1 MEHTVTKFE
10 GKLARYT
17 DPRRKKIVEALE
29 YAELKH
35 KGQKRLSGE
44 PFFIHPLSV
53 ASTLVDMQMDYE
65 TIIAALLHDVL
76 EDTETSPEEM
86 KRKFGGQIVQLVDG
100 ITKIS
105 TVRAKSK
112 TIQEAE
118 TLRKMLIAMTKDI
131 RVIIIKLADKLHN
144 MSTLEYMAPERQKA
158 IARECLEIYAPL
170 AGRLGMS
177 WLKDELEDLSLKH
190 LNPQV
195 YNHVSEAISAN
206 EDKNHTYLHKVKR
219 AIHREVKHEVENIK
233 VDTRAKHIYSVYRK
247 MKTRNKELNEI
258 YDLLGLRIRCN
269 TPSECYTLLGIVH
282 RLWPPIEGRFKDYI
296 AMPKTNQYQSLHTTV
311 MCYEGRLLEIQIRT
325 HAMHR
330 TAEHGVAAHWAYKR
344 SSRDKTRQSET
355 NFIHKLKKWNNLSIP
370 SMEYMDEIKKELLKD
385 SIYVFTPRGH
395 IVEMPKGST
404 PVDFAYHIHTEIGH
418 HCVGAKT
425 DGVITTLNTPLKS
438 TQVVEVM
445 TSPNG
450 SPNLN
455 WLKFVRTG
463 KARSRIRQWL
473 NKHDDTLFLDK
484 NIIAKKKVVP
494 PQPPVS
500 EKTAEGG
507 THFEEKDKIVKEVQ
521 DQERIIFKIG
531 DEKNMMI
538 SIAKCC
544 HPNTGDDIIGFVS
557 RGRGIIVHRKDCP
570 NLKHIADFN
579 ERRIVVEW
587 EASSPRTT
595 KRFRVTSRMRNDLF
609 SEIEGAVRKYKGHLI
624 EGRLEEDDKGHLTG
638 AFTMEMDGEED
649 YKKAL
654 KSIRTIP
661 SVLNLY
667 LL

>member
-1 MEHTVTKFE
+1 MEHKIAKFE
-10 GKLARYT
+10 TKLARYT
-17 DPRRKKIVEALE
+17 DPRRKKILEA
-29 YAELKH
+29 ADWARKKH
-35 KGQKRLSGE
+35 LGQKRLSGE
-44 PFFIHPLSV
+44 PFFIHPLAV
-53 ASTLVDMQMDYE
+53 ASILVDMQMDYE

-76 EDTETSPEEM
+76 EDTETSHDEM
-86 KRKFGGQIVQLVDG
+86 KRKFGAQIVLLVDG

-118 TLRKMLIAMTKDI
+118 TLRKMLIAMTIDI

-144 MSTLEYMAPERQKA
+144 MGTLEFMAPDRKKA

-170 AGRLGMS
+170 AARLGMS

-190 LNPQV
+190 LNPEA
-195 YNHVSEAISAN
+195 YNYVAESISTHENMNSAYLRKVQKAIF
-206 EDKNHTYLHKVKR
+206 K
-219 AIHREVKHEVENIK
+219 EVRGEINNIK
-233 VDTRAKHIYSVYRK
+233 VDARAKHVYSVYRK
-247 MKTRNKELNEI
+247 MKTKSKEIDEI
-258 YDLLGLRIRCN
+258 YDLLGLRIRCS
-269 TPSECYTLLGIVH
+269 TPSECYTILGIVH

-311 MCYEGRLLEIQIRT
+311 MCYGGRLLEIQIRT
-325 HAMHR
+325 HAMHQ

-344 SSRDKTRQSET
+344 SLKDKTRHSDV
-355 NFIHKLKKWNNLSIP
+355 NFIHRLKEWNNLSIP
-370 SMEYMDEIKKELLKD
+370 SREYLDEIKHELLKD

-395 IVEMPKGST
+395 IVELPKNST
-404 PVDFAYHIHTEIGH
+404 PVDFAYHIHTEVGH

-425 DGVITTLNTPLKS
+425 DGKITPLNTPLKN
-438 TQVVEVM
+438 TQVIEIM
-445 TSPNG
+445 TSPKG

-484 NIIAKKKVVP
+484 NIIAKKKQLP
-494 PQPPVS
+494 PPPLEKPVQVS
-500 EKTAEGG
+500 NENEKQE
-507 THFEEKDKIVKEVQ
+507 IVKDVQ
-521 DQERIIFKIG
+521 DQERIVFKIG

-538 SIAKCC
+538 SIAGCC
-544 HPNTGDDIIGFVS
+544 HPNTGDNIIGYVS
-557 RGRGIIVHRKDCP
+557 RGRGIIVHRNNCP
-570 NLKHIADFN
+570 NLAHIHDFS

-587 EASSPRTT
+587 EATSPRTT
-595 KRFRVTSRMRNDLF
+595 RRFRVISRMTNDLF
-609 SEIEGAVRKYKGHLI
+609 SEIEGAVKKYKGHLI
-624 EGRLEEDDKGHLTG
+624 EGRLEEDDKGHLAG
-638 AFTMEMDGEED
+638 SFTMEMDGEED

-654 KSIRTIP
+654 KSIRNIP

-667 LL
+667 PL